1 MILFYFLVSVM
12 PFLDP
17 PLLHYLTGDATFKL
31 LGALCALYAAF
42 YVSQRKVLPSYFAT
56 WQSRFIVL
64 FYLIAAL
71 SFLTKSRQTISDSPL
86 ISCTSFMIL
95 LFVTVSVVD
104 SLQRLRW
111 VLLSAAA
118 AVGFGSIWVIRE
130 WISFRNVYPDFR
142 PGWSVG
148 DSNYFATSAVLCLPF
163 MFLHIL
169 SGDVVRWE
177 KRLYTGALLITIV
190 AITLCASR
198 GGFLGLMAAF
208 FVFVWRSRRR
218 LRNLTI
224 ISVLL
229 LVPTLALPNSPVRRL
244 LQPNRSDRESSENRI
259 AAWKAAKRMIAAHP
273 LAGIG
278 LGNFKTLMPMY
289 TDPGVRTDTIGHN
302 AYLEVAAE
310 MGIPQLAV
318 FLAILFFSYQSLEQ
332 TRRRVQHS
340 GPKLLSEAALGL
352 EAGLVGYAVG
362 ALTISAEYQ
371 KLFWLILCLSMCLP
385 ALARDIVPADEKP
398 AFPEP
403 NLKSRRTPA
412 WQQAIGSLPK
422 RGRSGESSI
431 AGGSPS
437 IEASRQPEGRRASSS
452 SRTDTLARF
461 SERSRRLPR
470 KLID

>member
-1 MILFYFLVSVM
+1 MILLYFLVSVM
-12 PFLDP
+12 PFSDP
-17 PLLHYLTGDATFKL
+17 PLLHYVTGDATFKL

-42 YVSQRKVLPSYFAT
+42 YVSRRKVFPSYFAT

-64 FYLIAAL
+64 FYVIAAL
-71 SFLTKSRQTISDSPL
+71 SFLTKSRQTISESPL
-86 ISCTSFMIL
+86 ASCTCFLVL
-95 LFVTVSVVD
+95 LFVTLSVID

-118 AVGFGSIWVIRE
+118 AVGFGSTWVIRE
-130 WISFRNVYPDFR
+130 WITFRNVYPDFR

-169 SGDVVRWE
+169 GREVVRWE
-177 KRLYTGALLITIV
+177 KHLYTGALLITLV

-208 FVFVWRSRRR
+208 LVFVWRSRRR
-218 LRNLTI
+218 LRNLMI
-224 ISVLL
+224 ISFLL

-244 LQPNRSDRESSENRI
+244 LQPNRSDRESSQNRI

-273 LAGIG
+273 FAGVG
-278 LGNFKTLMPMY
+278 LGNFKVSMPVY

-310 MGIPQLAV
+310 MGIPQLLV
-318 FLAILFFSYQSLEQ
+318 FLGILFFSYRSLEQ

-371 KLFWLILCLSMCLP
+371 KLFWLVLCLSMCLP
-385 ALARDIVPADEKP
+385 ALARDIVPAGEEQPVHGLGSAFRRAP
-398 AFPEP
+398 ARALPTGS
-403 NLKSRRTPA
+403 SRKAGPA
-412 WQQAIGSLPK
+412 TSQ
-422 RGRSGESSI
+422 
-431 AGGSPS
+431 PS
-437 IEASRQPEGRRASSS
+437 ISDEG
-452 SRTDTLARF
+452 LAATV
-461 SERSRRLPR
+461 R
-470 KLID
+470 KQGNLA

>member
-12 PFLDP
+12 PFSDP

-42 YVSQRKVLPSYFAT
+42 YVSRRRVFPAYFTT
-56 WQSRFIVL
+56 WQSRLIVF

-71 SFLTKSRQTISDSPL
+71 SFLTRSRQTIGESPL
-86 ISCTSFMIL
+86 VSCTSFMIL

-130 WISFRNVYPDFR
+130 WIKFRNVYPDFR

-169 SGDVVRWE
+169 SGQVVRWE
-177 KRLYTGALLITIV
+177 KRLYTGALLITLV
-190 AITLCASR
+190 AVTLCASR
-198 GGFLGLMAAF
+198 GGFLGLMAALL
-208 FVFVWRSRRR
+208 VFVWRSRRR
-218 LRNLTI
+218 LRNLVI
-224 ISVLL
+224 ISLLL

-244 LQPNRSDRESSENRI
+244 LQPTSSDRESSENRI
-259 AAWKAAKRMIAAHP
+259 AAWKAAKRMIVAHP
-273 LAGIG
+273 VAGVG
-278 LGNFKTLMPMY
+278 LGNFKELMPAY
-289 TDPGVRTDTIGHN
+289 TDLGVRTDTIGHN

-310 MGIPQLAV
+310 MGIPQLV
-318 FLAILFFSYQSLEQ
+318 IFLGILFFSYRSFEQ
-332 TRRRVQHS
+332 TRRKAQHS
-340 GPKLLSEAALGL
+340 GPKLLYEAALGL

-371 KLFWLILCLSMCLP
+371 KLFWLVLCLSICLP
-385 ALARDIVPADEKP
+385 PLARDRVPAAGPQVRRLGSAFGRAP
-398 AFPEP
+398 ARA
-403 NLKSRRTPA
+403 LSTGSSGKAGPA
-412 WQQAIGSLPK
+412 TRQ
-422 RGRSGESSI
+422 
-431 AGGSPS
+431 PS
-437 IEASRQPEGRRASSS
+437 ISDEG
-452 SRTDTLARF
+452 LAATV
-461 SERSRRLPR
+461 R
-470 KLID
+470 KQGNLA

>member
-17 PLLHYLTGDATFKL
+17 PLVHYLTGDATFKL
-31 LGALCALYAAF
+31 LGTLCALYAAF
-42 YVSQRKVLPSYFAT
+42 YVSRRKVFPAYFAT
-56 WQSRFIVL
+56 WQSRLIVL

-71 SFLTKSRQTISDSPL
+71 SFLTKSRQTIGESPL
-86 ISCTSFMIL
+86 ASCTCFLVL
-95 LFVTVSVVD
+95 LFVTVSIVD

-130 WISFRNVYPDFR
+130 WITFRNVYPDFR

-169 SGDVVRWE
+169 SGEVVRWE
-177 KRLYTGALLITIV
+177 KRLYTGALLITLV

-198 GGFLGLMAAF
+198 GGFLGLMAALL
-208 FVFVWRSRRR
+208 VFVWRSRRR
-218 LRNLTI
+218 LRNLMI
-224 ISVLL
+224 ISLLL

-244 LQPNRSDRESSENRI
+244 LQPTRSDRESSENRI

-273 LAGIG
+273 VAGVG
-278 LGNFKTLMPMY
+278 LGNFKELMPTY

-310 MGIPQLAV
+310 MGIPQLV
-318 FLAILFFSYQSLEQ
+318 IFLGILFFSYRSFER
-332 TRRRVQHS
+332 TRRKVQHS
-340 GPKLLSEAALGL
+340 GAKLLYEAALGL

-362 ALTISAEYQ
+362 AVTISAEYQ
-371 KLFWLILCLSMCLP
+371 KLFWLVLCLSMCLP
-385 ALARDIVPADEKP
+385 ALARDLAPADEKP
-398 AFPEP
+398 PVRGLRPAFG
-403 NLKSRRTPA
+403 RAPA
-412 WQQAIGSLPK
+412 RALSTGPSGKAGSAT
-422 RGRSGESSI
+422 SQ
-431 AGGSPS
+431 PS
-437 IEASRQPEGRRASSS
+437 ICNEG
-452 SRTDTLARF
+452 LAATV
-461 SERSRRLPR
+461 R
-470 KLID
+470 KQGNLA